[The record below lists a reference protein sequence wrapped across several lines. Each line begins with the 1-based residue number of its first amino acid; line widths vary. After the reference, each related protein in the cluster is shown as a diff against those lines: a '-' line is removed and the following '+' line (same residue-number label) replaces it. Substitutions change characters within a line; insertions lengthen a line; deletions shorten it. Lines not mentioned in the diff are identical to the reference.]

1 MFFEARDH
9 VLNAFRQAGVRE
21 GQLSPKQ
28 RTPDQYQ
35 QPGVWAFTADST
47 LEKVNKSSREFSS
60 GVKKF
65 LFRGHSKV
73 RVEVVAR
80 EEAELETW
88 LAGALEWLLDH
99 PLERD
104 GCKFDIFLF
113 PLNFRWLDDEGV
125 LPDTRSVMFEITI
138 TDALIQGVESTK
150 VTPSLDDVEIQFQT

>member
-9 VLNAFRQAGVRE
+9 ILNAFRKAGVRE

-35 QPGVWAFTADST
+35 RPGVWAFTADST
-47 LEKVNKSSREFSS
+47 LEKHNKASREFSDS
-60 GVKKF
+60 VKKF

-73 RVEVVAR
+73 RVEVVAQK
-80 EEAELETW
+80 EDELQTW
-88 LAGALEWLLDH
+88 VAGALEWLLEH

-104 GCKFDIFLF
+104 GCKFDLF
-113 PLNFRWLDDEGV
+113 VLPLHFRWLDDEGV
-125 LPDTRSVMFEITI
+125 LPDTRSVMFEITV

-150 VTPSLDDVEIQFQT
+150 VTPSLDDLEIQLQT